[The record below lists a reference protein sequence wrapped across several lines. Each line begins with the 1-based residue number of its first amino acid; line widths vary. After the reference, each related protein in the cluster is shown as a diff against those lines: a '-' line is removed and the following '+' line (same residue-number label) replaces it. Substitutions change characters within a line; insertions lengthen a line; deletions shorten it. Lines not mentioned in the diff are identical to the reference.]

1 MNKCN
6 KRVLFKTKKKQ
17 TYLQD
22 KTNYESTKT
31 VSTYTK
37 FFKIRKTINQIELS
51 F

>member
-6 KRVLFKTKKKQ
+6 KRVLFKTKKQ
-17 TYLQD
+17 IYLQD

-31 VSTYTK
+31 VSTCTK